1 MKTAWVFPGQGSQ
14 AVGMT
19 GSLPETE
26 GGRRRLAEAEEILGW
41 SVLEKCQGDEAEL
54 GLTRHTQPCLYVV
67 ETILADLLKEGGQN
81 PDYVAG
87 HSLGEYSA
95 LYSAG
100 VFDFE
105 TGLKLVQKRALLME
119 AAQGGKMAAL
129 IKFDP
134 EQLQGLLAAYP
145 EVVLAN
151 DNSAEQVVLS
161 GPAEAMDQLLP
172 QLKAKRVVPLKVS
185 GAFHSPQMAAAAQ
198 AFEAVLTAVEFRAP
212 QCPVLANTD
221 PSPSGDPAVL
231 KTRLLAQMTG
241 GVRWR
246 EILLTLPTLGVTDLW
261 EVGPGKVLTGL
272 AKRTCPDLALKNIG
286 DLPDIP

>member
-1 MKTAWVFPGQGSQ
+1 
-14 AVGMT
+14 MT
-19 GSLPETE
+19 GGLPETKR
-26 GGRRRLAEAEEILGW
+26 GRRRLAEAEEILGW
-41 SVLEKCQGDEAEL
+41 SVLEKCRGDEAEL

-67 ETILADLLKEGGQN
+67 ETILADLLTERGEK

-95 LYSAG
+95 LCSAG
-100 VFDFE
+100 VFDFG

-119 AAQGGKMAAL
+119 AARGGKMAAA

-134 EQLQGLLAAYP
+134 EQLPDLLAEYP

-161 GPAEAMDQLLP
+161 GPAEAMERLLP

-185 GAFHSPQMAAAAQ
+185 GAFHSPQMAAAAR
-198 AFEAVLTAVEFRAP
+198 AFEPVLSAVEFRAP

-221 PSPSGDPAVL
+221 PSPSADPAVL
-231 KTRLLAQMTG
+231 KNRLLAQMTG

-246 EILLTLPTLGVTDLW
+246 EILLTLPTLEVTDLW